1 MSNLWPVRRDERVSL
16 YPCILPL
23 PRLTTLTTLPFLRIM
38 IFKVCGPLD
47 SYNWSTPS
55 WWPSSAVAL
64 HCKVFRFASDCCTAE
79 FSDFLSSSRPSQP
92 RTRSQMVVACF
103 VLVFITAFQRSRRPT
118 RLSCHGTWWWSSR
131 YRALRGR
138 SAETCDLLRAAAW
151 RFFSHF

>member
-103 VLVFITAFQRSRRPT
+103 VLVFITAFQRSRRLT
-118 RLSCHGTWWWSSR
+118 RLSCHGPRWWSSC

>member
-23 PRLTTLTTLPFLRIM
+23 SRLTTLTTLPFLRIM

-103 VLVFITAFQRSRRPT
+103 VLVLY
-118 RLSCHGTWWWSSR
+118 LSVRNGQ
-131 YRALRGR
+131 
-138 SAETCDLLRAAAW
+138 AETRFLSPVLQRVCVLDLVQAA
-151 RFFSHF
+151 SHWSLCPPVTSL